1 MRIDAKDMHFK
12 ELNDLIKESK
22 DKEIEITDLTGQRY
36 IAAGSKGQDIKIH
49 GVPGNALGAFLN
61 GSKVEVFEDAE
72 DATGDTMNDGE
83 IIIHGSA
90 GDACGYAMRGGKI
103 YIRDKAGYRA
113 GIHMKAYKDKQPLII
128 IGDSAGSFLGEYLA
142 GGTIIVLG
150 LEAGGAA
157 PVGYFTGTGMHG
169 GRIILR
175 AKELPKDLPAQV
187 VASSATKEEKEEIK
201 SLISEFCTLFS
212 LDIDAI
218 MKQHFFILKPNSV
231 APYKRLY
238 THI

>member
-1 MRIDAKDMHFK
+1 MNINAGDMHFK
-12 ELNDLIKESK
+12 ALNDLIKSSS
-22 DKEIEITDLTGQRY
+22 DKVIEISNLEGQRY

-49 GVPGNALGAFLN
+49 GVPGNALGAFLD
-61 GSKVEVFEDAE
+61 GSSVEIFDDAE
-72 DATGDTMNDGE
+72 DATGDTMNDGK

-113 GIHMKAYKDKQPLII
+113 GIHMKAYKEKQPLII
-128 IGDSAGSFLGEYLA
+128 IGDSAGSFLGEYQA

-150 LEAGGAA
+150 LEQGGQP

-175 AKELPKDLPAQV
+175 AKELPKDLPSQV
-187 VASSATKEEKEEIK
+187 IASSATEEEKKEIK
-201 SLISEFCTLFS
+201 SLISEFCSIFS
-212 LDIDAI
+212 LDIESI
-218 MKQHFFILKPNSV
+218 MKQHFFILKPNS
-231 APYKRLY
+231 ATPYKRLY
-238 THI
+238 TNI